1 MTELQIQGHTPM
13 EGVETVDVSW
23 LHHSQKGEYM
33 VALDPGYCSTR
44 LVFGQYAHRAPVDF
58 RC

>member
-1 MTELQIQGHTPM
+1 M